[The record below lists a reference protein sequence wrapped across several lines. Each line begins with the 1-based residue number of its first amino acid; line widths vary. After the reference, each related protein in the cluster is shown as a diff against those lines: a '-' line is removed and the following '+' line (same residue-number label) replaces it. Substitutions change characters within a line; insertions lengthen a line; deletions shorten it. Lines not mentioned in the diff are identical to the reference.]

1 MNELKVT
8 NENITHTD
16 HIVVN
21 ANDINLHISA
31 ENTLK
36 QNFTEQQTL
45 PHLQI
50 NPEMVAEIARQSDAE
65 KKADMDKA
73 YRYFFKGWILRKIA
87 IFTGLSVLALPVV
100 SVAYDHFW
108 GWPWGKSED
117 FIMAVLGICVLCA
130 IICLFSI
137 LFWLN
142 NHNKA
147 NEILARYNQEIPL

>member
-1 MNELKVT
+1 MNELKVK

-36 QNFTEQQTL
+36 QNFTEQQTS

-50 NPEMVAEIARQSDAE
+50 NPEMIAEIARQSDAE

-73 YRYFFKGWILRKIA
+73 YRYFFKGSPEDCNLHWTLR
-87 IFTGLSVLALPVV
+87 SCSPC
-100 SVAYDHFW
+100 S
-108 GWPWGKSED
+108 
-117 FIMAVLGICVLCA
+117 IC
-130 IICLFSI
+130 CL
-137 LFWLN
+137 
-142 NHNKA
+142 
-147 NEILARYNQEIPL
+147 

>member
-36 QNFTEQQTL
+36 QNFTEQQTS

-50 NPEMVAEIARQSDAE
+50 NPEMIAEIARQSDAE

-87 IFTGLSVLALPVV
+87 IFSGLTFGFLPI
-100 SVAYDHFW
+100 VATFYYVIW
-108 GWPWGKSED
+108 GWDWTNEET
-117 FIMAVLGICVLCA
+117 FILTVAGISILCA